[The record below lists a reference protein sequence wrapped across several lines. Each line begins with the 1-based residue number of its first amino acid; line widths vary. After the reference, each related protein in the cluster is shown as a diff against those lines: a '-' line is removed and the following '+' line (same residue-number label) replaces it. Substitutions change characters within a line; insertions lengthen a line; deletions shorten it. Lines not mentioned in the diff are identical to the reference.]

1 MSFFFSPL
9 KVGCVGRIGLHI
21 TFQAW
26 RSLFLQTGEPGKVKL
41 NNCNE
46 TNNFLPYTLLQLFS
60 ATTGEMVKT
69 GSPATTS
76 ALQK

>member
-1 MSFFFSPL
+1 L
-9 KVGCVGRIGLHI
+9 KL

-26 RSLFLQTGEPGKVKL
+26 RSLFLQTTKPGKVKL

-60 ATTGEMVKT
+60 AFTAEMGEK
-69 GSPATTS
+69 GSPTTTS